1 MAASVLSAVS
11 ISQQAAAFLPCVRRS
26 ASRPVAALF
35 ALQSKVRFY
44 SGDRSASGNR
54 LTERQANAYDKWIL
68 AIYKKYPKGQVP
80 DLVPVAVIEKTRN
93 KARIHLNLILGAFTL
108 IGAFAA
114 ATLGR
119 RRREQGESL
128 TQMNL
133 DWHEKQKGS

>member
-11 ISQQAAAFLPCVRRS
+11 ISQRAPAFLPCVRRS
-26 ASRPVAALF
+26 APRPVAALF

-44 SGDRSASGNR
+44 SG

-119 RRREQGESL
+119 RQRERGESL